1 MLAPVLDFIEHEDT
15 AEGVNM
21 EMMEEAC
28 RTQGWMVEDLDRL
41 SELLWGFLNR
51 CLKSEAKESFEE
63 ADELDGFNA
72 WRLVIRSIRKSA
84 YIHLATARRLVKYT
98 PPIGSLEEIPAAIK
112 RFDAVHKD
120 FKLSGGT
127 PSSDSEKKTD
137 LLESLPKEIRE
148 QLQWR
153 AATPE
158 SYDKFR
164 DYLRG
169 QADSMIYHRQGAGKT
184 RWVNL
189 LDQVAAMPEL
199 QSSPCGGTTEVL
211 DELPAFMK
219 EFG

>member
-1 MLAPVLDFIEHEDT
+1 
-15 AEGVNM
+15 
-21 EMMEEAC
+21 
-28 RTQGWMVEDLDRL
+28 MVEDLDRL

-84 YIHLATARRLVKYT
+84 YIHLATARRLFKYT

-169 QADSMIYHRQGAGKT
+169 QADSMIYHRHGGKT
-184 RWVNL
+184 RGVNL
-189 LDQVAAMPEL
+189 VDSPESAFPLCAPCNVAPESQL
-199 QSSPCGGTTEVL
+199 FG
-211 DELPAFMK
+211 ELPEEVMAFMK
-219 EFG
+219 KFGYSKTGGGGRPAG